1 MALGT
6 LERNEATPHLAP
18 TDDRLFRALK
28 YISAA
33 TDLKDESAVTRWL
46 IMQDTDWYQQG
57 I

>member
-1 MALGT
+1 MMLGT
-6 LERNEATPHLAP
+6 LEHNEATPHPAP

-46 IMQDTDWYQQG
+46 IMQDTD
-57 I
+57 